1 MNSIVKFYTIF
12 VALLIIEISDGEK
25 DCKIPCYCNPKQKM
39 ATCASRHLHYIPK
52 LPSYVEQV
60 KFVGNNFTHL
70 SKSFFKNLT
79 SFNKINLLNLTDNL
93 VLNIS
98 LDAFADFQYLNT
110 LDISTEKKL
119 PIFSLKKA
127 FRSLNNSRIN
137 SLDFSGNGWEYLPP
151 DMFKELKLSRIRS
164 LSMTSN
170 LLKELHGGI
179 YSYLTEL
186 RILNLAYNDIRNV
199 NLSGLTVLE
208 ELVLKDNNIH
218 NIPTWCNSTGGSF
231 VPQLKVLRLDSNSI
245 TEMNS
250 SSFKCLQ
257 NLKQLRIDYNNFRF
271 LENNTFSDLV
281 KLDRLHLSHNTRLQ
295 VIQETAF
302 NVSSLK
308 SLYFQNN
315 GFHFDKGNKF
325 NAKTIF
331 SYCPNL
337 MTLDMSS
344 NFLPSLKKSQFLKL
358 MFIPLIKLE
367 KLTLPNTRI
376 RALPFNLFP
385 KMKFLKTLNLQGNFI
400 NGWNNGERIF
410 GNKSSLKTLNLQ
422 ANNIRLVNRTTF
434 PPSILSSL
442 ESLDLSSNHFSCT
455 CDQIW
460 FREWIRENFE
470 SKSKKNN
477 LTLNGYPQKYAC
489 MFPSNLRGVLLRNY
503 NPTPET
509 CKEKNYFIA
518 IAVIITLVV
527 VLSIVVP
534 LLLYRCQTNIRNYI
548 YAWRFYKKRKSGYVR
563 LDSEDYDYHAFVVY
577 CESDRKWVH
586 NVLVKKL
593 ENEESMRICIHHR
606 DFDIGAPVT
615 GNIGKYM
622 SKCRKIVVVMSND
635 FAESEWCQWEVD
647 LVQERRRKQGRGV
660 SLLIMLHTIDSNHMT
675 DSLKTL
681 LDSTPHL
688 QYSNGVG
695 EWLFWKALIEGLRKP
710 FGHPPVAVL

>member
-1 MNSIVKFYTIF
+1 MNSIVKFYTIL
-12 VALLIIEISDGEK
+12 VALMIIEMSDGEP
-25 DCKIPCYCNPKQKM
+25 DCKIPCYCKPKQKT
-39 ATCASRHLHYIPK
+39 AACASRHLHYIPK

-70 SKSFFKNLT
+70 SRSFFKNIT
-79 SFNKINLLNLTDNL
+79 SNNKIILMNLTDNL

-98 LDAFADFQYLNT
+98 VDAFADFQYLKT
-110 LDISTEKKL
+110 LEISKEEKL
-119 PIFSLKKA
+119 TIFSLKKA
-127 FRSLNNSRIN
+127 FRSFNTSMINNLI
-137 SLDFSGNGWEYLPP
+137 FSGNEWEHLPP

-170 LLKELHGGI
+170 SLKDLNGGI

-186 RILNLAYNDIRNV
+186 KTLNLAHNEIKNI
-199 NLSGLTVLE
+199 NLSGLIVLE
-208 ELVLKDNNIH
+208 ELVLIDNDIH
-218 NIPTWCNSTGGSF
+218 NIPTWCNSTGDSF
-231 VPQLKVLRLDSNSI
+231 VPQLKVLRLESNSI

-250 SSFKCLQ
+250 SSFKCLR
-257 NLKQLRIDYNNFRF
+257 NLQQLRVDYNNFRS
-271 LENNTFSDLV
+271 LKNNTFSELV
-281 KLDRLHLSHNTRLQ
+281 KLDRLHLSHITRLQ

-302 NVSSLK
+302 NVPSLK
-308 SLYFQNN
+308 SLYFQYN

-337 MTLDMSS
+337 TTLDMSS
-344 NFLPSLKKSQFLKL
+344 NFLPSMKKSQLLKL
-358 MFIPLIKLE
+358 MLIPLKKLE
-367 KLTLPNTRI
+367 KLTLPDTKI
-376 RALPFNLFP
+376 RGLPIGLFP
-385 KMKFLKTLNLQGNFI
+385 KMKFLKTLNLQGNSI
-400 NGWNNGERIF
+400 NGWKDSERIF

-422 ANNIRLVNRTTF
+422 ANNIRLVNKTTF

-442 ESLDLSSNHFSCT
+442 KSLDLSSNQFSCT

-477 LTLNGYPQKYAC
+477 LTLISYPEKYAC
-489 MFPSNLRGVLLRNY
+489 MFPSNLRGVLLKNY

-509 CKEKNYFIA
+509 CKEKNYFTA
-518 IAVIITLVV
+518 IAVSITLVV
-527 VLSIVVP
+527 VLLIAVP
-534 LLLYRCQTNIRNYI
+534 LLLYRCQTNVRNYI
-548 YAWRFYKKRKSGYVR
+548 YWWRLYKKRKSGYMR
-563 LDSEDYDYHAFVVY
+563 LDSEDYEYHAFVVY
-577 CESDRKWVH
+577 CEQDRKWVH
-586 NVLVKKL
+586 DVLVKKL
-593 ENEESMRICIHHR
+593 ENEEDMRICIHHR
-606 DFDIGAPVT
+606 EFDIGAPIT

-695 EWLFWKALIEGLRKP
+695 EKLFWTALVEGLRKP
-710 FGHPPVAVL
+710 FGHPPVAIL